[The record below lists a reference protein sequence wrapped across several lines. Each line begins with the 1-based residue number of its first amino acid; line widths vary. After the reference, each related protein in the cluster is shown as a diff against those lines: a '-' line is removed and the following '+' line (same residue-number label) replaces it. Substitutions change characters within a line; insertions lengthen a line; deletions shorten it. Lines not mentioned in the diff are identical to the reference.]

1 MTKKTGKK
9 KSSISAAIKEE
20 KLDYKEPIEIAD
32 GIHWL
37 GFYDKNAAFHSNPY
51 LIKDGDEVVIID
63 PAGITEYPQ
72 VASKIF
78 SMVNPSQITHIV
90 LHHQDPDLCAAV
102 PMLENAIENKDLKLV
117 THSRASVLIHYY
129 GVKSDFY
136 LVDKNNYTLTL
147 KSGRRLKFMTTPFMH
162 FPAAIVTYDE
172 TSKILFSADIFG
184 AISKDWKLFATEGY
198 QEQMASFHRGYM
210 PSNKFLRSFIEKIK
224 PLDIEMILPQ
234 HGSIIKGDMVPKCM
248 NFLKSLKCG
257 MDLASSDKKL
267 YGWIPK

>member
-1 MTKKTGKK
+1 MAT
-9 KSSISAAIKEE
+9 EQE
-20 KLDYKEPIEIAD
+20 KLDYTEPIEISD
-32 GIHWL
+32 GIYWL
-37 GFYDKNAAFHSNPY
+37 GFYDENAAFHSNPY

-78 SMVNPSQITHIV
+78 SIIKPSQVSHII

-102 PMLENAIENKDLKLV
+102 PMLENAIGNKDLKLV

-129 GVKSDFY
+129 GVKSEFY
-136 LVDKNNYTLTL
+136 LVDNNDYSLTL

-172 TSKILFSADIFG
+172 TSKILFSSDIFG
-184 AISKDWKLFATEGY
+184 AISKDWNLYASEGY
-198 QEQMASFHRGYM
+198 QEKMATFHKGYM
-210 PSNKFLRSFIEKIK
+210 PSNKFLNAFVEKIE

-234 HGSIIKGDMVPKCM
+234 HGSVIKGDMVPKCM
-248 NFLKSLKCG
+248 DFLKTLKVG
-257 MDLASSDKKL
+257 LDLASTDEEL
-267 YGWIPK
+267 YGWIPKA